1 MTAMADIIWDI
12 KIRNL
17 AADEDKLV
25 ASLGPRQILELG
37 LPLDLMSEFGN
48 VYQVTATISP
58 RDTSVDPEAR
68 AKERQDLDKLSDEAG
83 KKIRKWLKDKGDV

>member
-1 MTAMADIIWDI
+1 MADIIWDI

-17 AADEDKLV
+17 AADEDVLV
-25 ASLGPRQILELG
+25 ASLGPRQILALG

-58 RDTSVDPEAR
+58 RDTSVDLEALAVER
-68 AKERQDLDKLSDEAG
+68 KELDRLAGEAG
-83 KKIRKWLKDKGDV
+83 RKVRKMLKDQGYV